1 MKQVLFWSK
10 YSANSKKLI
19 NLMNQYD
26 AKIESVC
33 IDNETV
39 RKRLVKDKKIGISVV
54 PTILALYQNGVI
66 EKYEGEKAFELLYE
80 AFSKGSA
87 TSGRPV
93 PTPTP
98 RAKIQMKEIP
108 APTCEG
114 MNEVSEIEKTVIAT
128 KKSDK
133 PGYTPQS
140 LIKKPEED
148 LNGQSSL
155 DDLNGDDLFTTETS
169 EGDDNKDTHEE
180 NETGRGDASTNNL
193 PIKSSNKLSSIAA
206 NIAASR
212 DQMDASMPRPTQN
225 NIKPV

>member
-39 RKRLVKDKKIGISVV
+39 RKRLVNDKKIGISVV

-66 EKYEGEKAFELLYE
+66 EKYEGEKAFELFYE
-80 AFSKGSA
+80 AFSNGSGA
-87 TSGRPV
+87 TSDRSV

-114 MNEVSEIEKTVIAT
+114 MNEVSEIEKPVVA

-133 PGYTPQS
+133 SDYTPQS
-140 LIKKPEED
+140 LIKKSEED
-148 LNGQSSL
+148 SKGQSSL
-155 DDLNGDDLFTTETS
+155 DDLNGDDLFTAETN
-169 EGDDNKDTHEE
+169 EKDDNEDTQEE
-180 NETGRGDASTNNL
+180 NETGRGDASTSNL

>member
-19 NLMNQYD
+19 NLMNQYN
-26 AKIESVC
+26 ANIESVC
-33 IDNETV
+33 VDNEAV

-66 EKYEGEKAFELLYE
+66 EKYEGEKAFELLYA
-80 AFSKGSA
+80 AFPKE
-87 TSGRPV
+87 PV
-93 PTPTP
+93 PSPTP
-98 RAKIQMKEIP
+98 RARIQMEQIP
-108 APTCEG
+108 SPSCEG
-114 MNEVSEIEKTVIAT
+114 MGETTELETPQPVTEKPS
-128 KKSDK
+128 KSK
-133 PGYTPQS
+133 YVPQS
-140 LIKKPEED
+140 LKNKNPKD
-148 LNGQSSL
+148 DSNGQSSL
-155 DDLNGDDLFTTETS
+155 DDLTGDDLFTAES
-169 EGDDNKDTHEE
+169 SGESNDDKEE

>member
-26 AKIESVC
+26 AKIETVC

-66 EKYEGEKAFELLYE
+66 EKYEGEKAFELLYA
-80 AFSKGSA
+80 AFPQVSA
-87 TSGRPV
+87 PV
-93 PTPTP
+93 PTP
-98 RAKIQMKEIP
+98 RASIQMEEIP
-108 APTCEG
+108 SPTCEG
-114 MNEVSEIEKTVIAT
+114 MGEVSDIENPSTNE
-128 KKSDK
+128 KSDK
-133 PGYTPQS
+133 PSYTPQS
-140 LIKKPEED
+140 LKKKNSKAD
-148 LNGQSSL
+148 SKGQSSL
-155 DDLNGDDLFTTETS
+155 DDLTGDDLFTAES
-169 EGDDNKDTHEE
+169 SGESNEDTQEE
-180 NETGRGDASTNNL
+180 SETGRGDASTNNL
-193 PIKSSNKLSSIAA
+193 PIRATNKLSSIAA

>member
-26 AKIESVC
+26 ANIESVC

-39 RKRLVKDKKIGISVV
+39 RKRLVKDEKIGISVV

-66 EKYEGEKAFELLYE
+66 EKYEGEKAFELLY
-80 AFSKGSA
+80 ASFSKGV
-87 TSGRPV
+87 G

-108 APTCEG
+108 TPTCEG
-114 MNEVSEIEKTVIAT
+114 MNEISEIEKPIVAT

-133 PGYTPQS
+133 LDYIPQS
-140 LIKKPEED
+140 LNKKPEVD
-148 LNGQSSL
+148 SKGQSSL

-169 EGDDNKDTHEE
+169 EKDDNEDTQEE
-180 NETGRGDASTNNL
+180 NETGRGDASTSNL